1 MRIRNFTPKPQCFF
15 FFFEETFTVEDN
27 KETKVRK
34 IYSVIAYIRTEGA
47 RKDTLSCKT
56 IANSHARDQE

>member
-1 MRIRNFTPKPQCFF
+1 MFF